1 MSKPELLD
9 RVALKAHP
17 LPTVDGNSGKDER
30 GRILIVAGSRDVPG
44 AVVLS
49 ATGAMR
55 AGAGKLKIVT
65 VASAAPGL
73 GMAMPE
79 AMVIGLPEDRAGG
92 FARGADSR
100 IAELAGEVDAV
111 VAGPGFAPNDQCAKI
126 ANALLKMDV
135 RLALDAA
142 LLRAIEPLTDIRRSS
157 LPLLLPHSGE
167 LASLLDCEPEEVE
180 RQPVLSGVR
189 AAQLYQAIVLV
200 KGVVSHVV
208 TPDKAVWTY
217 RGGAPGLGVSGSGD
231 TLAGIAG
238 GLLARGADSLSAL
251 LWAVWLHGEAGAAL
265 ARRVGPVGF
274 LAREIPGEVP
284 ALLAR

>member
-1 MSKPELLD
+1 VSKPRLLD

-17 LPTVDGNSGKDER
+17 LPGVDDGGKDER
-30 GRILIVAGSRDVPG
+30 GRILVVAGSRGVPG
-44 AVVLS
+44 ATLLT
-49 ATGAMR
+49 AMGAMR

-65 VASAAPGL
+65 VASAASGL
-73 GMAMPE
+73 GLAMPE
-79 AMVIGLPEDRAGG
+79 AMVIGLAEDSAGG
-92 FARGADSR
+92 FARGSDSR
-100 IAELAGEVDAV
+100 IAEIAAEVDAV
-111 VAGPGFAPNDQCAKI
+111 VAGPGLARNEQCGKI
-126 ANALLKMDV
+126 ANALLKVDV

-180 RQPVLSGVR
+180 RQPVVSGIR
-189 AAQLYQAIVLV
+189 AAQLYQSIVLV

-208 TPDKAVWTY
+208 TPDQAVWTY
-217 RGGAPGLGVSGSGD
+217 HGGAPGLGASGSGD
-231 TLAGIAG
+231 TLTGIAG
-238 GLLARGADSLSAL
+238 GLLARGADSLTAL

>member
-1 MSKPELLD
+1 MSKPRLLD

-17 LPTVDGNSGKDER
+17 LPGVDGGDKDEH
-30 GRILIVAGSRDVPG
+30 GRILVVAGSRDVPG
-44 AVVLS
+44 AAILS

-65 VASAAPGL
+65 VASAAAGL
-73 GMAMPE
+73 GLAMPE

-92 FARGADSR
+92 FARGSDRR
-100 IAELAGEVDAV
+100 IAKLAGEVDAV
-111 VAGPGFAPNDQCAKI
+111 VAGPGLAENGQCGKI
-126 ANALLKMDV
+126 ASALLKMDV
-135 RLALDAA
+135 ALALDAA
-142 LLRAIEPLTDIRRSS
+142 LLHAIEPLTDLKRSS

-167 LASLLDCEPEEVE
+167 LASLLDCEPGEVE
-180 RQPVLSGVR
+180 RQPVVCGIR
-189 AAQLYQAIVLV
+189 AAQLYQSIVLV

-238 GLLARGADSLSAL
+238 GLLARGADSLTAM

-265 ARRVGPVGF
+265 SRRVGQVGF
-274 LAREIPGEVP
+274 LAREIPGEIP